1 VLSSLQC
8 NAASGVWDVKFRGRT
23 SGIASLKMMRVRRL
37 SMLKIQDEGEGLIED
52 TFEAAPYRARVE
64 VTGRQL
70 IRLGLSF

>member
-1 VLSSLQC
+1 
-8 NAASGVWDVKFRGRT
+8 
-23 SGIASLKMMRVRRL
+23 
-37 SMLKIQDEGEGLIED
+37 MLKIQDEGEGLIED